1 MWPDIVISVVSI
13 CFGFMVIPQLIDSFK
28 GISFLN
34 IYTAFMTILGLIAI
48 GIAYLA
54 IELWIS
60 AISTFFSSCM
70 WILLFSLSMRNR
82 RRKNECTISS

>member
-1 MWPDIVISVVSI
+1 MWPDVVISIVST

-28 GISFLN
+28 GKSFIN
-34 IYTAFMTILGLIAI
+34 VYTAFMTVFGLISI

-60 AISTFFSSCM
+60 AVSTFFSCCM
-70 WILLFSLSMRNR
+70 WCILFSLSFKDR
-82 RRKNECTISS
+82 RSKA